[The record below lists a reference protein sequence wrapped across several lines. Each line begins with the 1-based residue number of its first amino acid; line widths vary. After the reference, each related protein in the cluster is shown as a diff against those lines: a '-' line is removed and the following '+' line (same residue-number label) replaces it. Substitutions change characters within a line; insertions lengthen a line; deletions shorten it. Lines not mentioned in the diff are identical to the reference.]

1 MAAILLSVV
10 VILALV
16 YFFRPSTFNFLKM
29 TQGFEDD
36 DLDEDFEDYD
46 DDVEEDFE
54 DYDDDVDEDFED
66 YDDDVEDE

>member
-36 DLDEDFEDYD
+36 LDENFENSEEDLEDFENLDKD
-46 DDVEEDFE
+46 KEEDFE
-54 DYDDDVDEDFED
+54 NLEEDFE
-66 YDDDVEDE
+66 EDSE